1 MCNPETDY
9 SADCREFS
17 VTRIKRERRRKYPC
31 ADYRKT
37 GVLCIEVTD
46 DGCGAPDDLME
57 AINHR
62 RQEQLVGHI
71 GVSNVDTILR
81 LTYGEEYGIYMEKLD
96 GNIQTTKDGKESGGT
111 RVTLRLPVRREKA

>member
-1 MCNPETDY
+1 M
-9 SADCREFS
+9 
-17 VTRIKRERRRKYPC
+17 RITG
-31 ADYRKT
+31 KT

-71 GVSNVDTILR
+71 GVSNVDTIIR
-81 LTYGEEYGIYMEKLD
+81 LTYGEEYGIYMEKSD

>member
-1 MCNPETDY
+1 MEEGLE
-9 SADCREFS
+9 DCVIPKLIIQPIVENS
-17 VTRIKRERRRKYPC
+17 VLHGLKESEEGNIHVRITG
-31 ADYRKT
+31 KT

-71 GVSNVDTILR
+71 GVSNVDTIIR
-81 LTYGEEYGIYMEKLD
+81 LTYGEEYGIYMENRMEISKL
-96 GNIQTTKDGKESGGT
+96 Q
-111 RVTLRLPVRREKA
+111 RMVRNPEVPG

>member
-1 MCNPETDY
+1 M
-9 SADCREFS
+9 
-17 VTRIKRERRRKYPC
+17 RITG
-31 ADYRKT
+31 KT

-71 GVSNVDTILR
+71 GVSNVDTIHQADLR
-81 LTYGEEYGIYMEKLD
+81 
-96 GNIQTTKDGKESGGT
+96 
-111 RVTLRLPVRREKA
+111 